1 MKQEYIKSYIRI
13 LFAILCIPIIGTSCG
28 RNNNVKKE
36 TINYTSH
43 VNDSISLSLYGIFL
57 GDSISVVRE
66 RFSNLIYVP
75 LDSLSA
81 YVPIEDNHKVV
92 YENLGI
98 SIYTTDTCFIASHI
112 GWQHVDEDGFHKD
125 FPLKNT
131 KHHTKLIYFI
141 KDDKVFQCEMLITS
155 PIIDIDDVDL
165 STDDFITSVY
175 NLYEQK
181 YSNPDSIMLY
191 NRKSRYAAT
200 YSIDTDSIIKRMIY
214 KDIEESDV
222 WKEYPP
228 SISSSSIW
236 SWKNANI
243 VAEWD
248 FQPYKGGQRWFWVMC
263 HTIRIIYTDL
273 NAVELETRR
282 REKIIN
288 QQKQDSIRQVNEIES
303 GNAELLKK
311 QVI

>member
-1 MKQEYIKSYIRI
+1 M
-13 LFAILCIPIIGTSCG
+13 
-28 RNNNVKKE
+28 
-36 TINYTSH
+36 
-43 VNDSISLSLYGIFL
+43 
-57 GDSISVVRE
+57 
-66 RFSNLIYVP
+66 
-75 LDSLSA
+75 
-81 YVPIEDNHKVV
+81 V

-98 SIYTTDTCFIASHI
+98 SIYTTDTCFIASRI

-191 NRKSRYAAT
+191 NRKSRYATT

-214 KDIEESDV
+214 KNIEESDV

-243 VAEWD
+243 FAEWD